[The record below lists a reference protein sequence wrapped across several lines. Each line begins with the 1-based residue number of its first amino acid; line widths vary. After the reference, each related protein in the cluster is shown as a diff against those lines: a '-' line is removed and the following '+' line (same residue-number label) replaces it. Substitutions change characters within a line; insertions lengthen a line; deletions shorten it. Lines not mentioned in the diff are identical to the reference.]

1 MVESEQV
8 QDAVNQELIK
18 PGFCCHAGLMS
29 LPNRRVKRNDHI
41 AQEPRVDIAEWALL
55 HGESHDIGG
64 TGPIQVRPVQ
74 FCHFLIGDNQDG

>member
-8 QDAVNQELIK
+8 QDTVNQKLIK
-18 PGFCCHAGLMS
+18 PGFCRHSCLLSFPG
-29 LPNRRVKRNDHI
+29 RRVKRNDYI
-41 AQEPRVDIAEWALL
+41 AQEPRSDIAEGALL

-74 FCHFLIGDNQDG
+74 LCHFLIGYNEDR